1 MSSALRSHPPPQRY
15 SSNTSC
21 AALMADLRREFMA
34 DDMHTHVASPS
45 STSLPPSSATRHVPV
60 TLTPSADTSDLRH
73 LSLADRIIIGRASRS
88 EVKNL
93 QASPTN
99 ALFDCPVV
107 SRAHA
112 VISFH
117 PRREY
122 DEQVTITDLKS
133 MHGTAVNGQPLLSHA
148 PHILRSGDTIKL
160 GDRVVRG
167 PDHHDGI
174 QITFR
179 RQPLPPIL
187 GAGTYA
193 VPMDESASD
202 AESTFSEQDN
212 FSSAQTTPEQDKF
225 RFGSQLQQFEQNPA
239 GTLYRYD
246 QQQYEPDPIPQ
257 VVKDTYA
264 ESDSDSLEDG
274 SSSQVYDAHDSEDEL
289 DVSPSKIDIYND
301 LMSTMAQHP
310 ESDNELEDDDENGQD
325 EHEYD
330 DDEDDEHEFDDD
342 HIDDDDHADD
352 DYPDDFLEEYSTRLS
367 PELGSAAVEETSTSQ
382 PAPPQVPLEPLL
394 APHFVPSYPF
404 PGITRGFSNSADDA
418 VSHIFKQL
426 RPDENVPTPA
436 APEAV
441 PPAPKGQISISDIVE
456 DPAAKEAKAAPAS
469 IPPTPETNNT
479 ADKAGSTTTTG
490 SKRKADALSQ
500 NDPAIAPGTPT
511 SSPPPNTEQQQPP
524 HLPTTTETETTQQES
539 QNVVYIYEPT
549 PPATKKAKKNH
560 HHLSSSK
567 QQQQQQ
573 KKKGK
578 NISTQVAKYA
588 GLYLAGGISAVA
600 FLASPLAQ
608 RALDAL

>member
-1 MSSALRSHPPPQRY
+1 MSSALRSHPPPQR
-15 SSNTSC
+15 SSSDTSFS
-21 AALMADLRREFMA
+21 ALMAEFRRDFMP
-34 DDMHTHVASPS
+34 DDMPTHAAPPS

-73 LSLADRIIIGRASRS
+73 LSLADRIIVGRASRS
-88 EVKNL
+88 EIKNL

-112 VISFH
+112 MISFH

-122 DEQVTITDLKS
+122 GEQVTITDLKS
-133 MHGTAVNGQPLLSHA
+133 MHGTAVNGQRLLSHA
-148 PHILRSGDTIKL
+148 PHILRLGDTIKL

-167 PDHHDGI
+167 SDHHDGI
-174 QITFR
+174 QVTFR

-202 AESTFSEQDN
+202 AESTFSEQDD
-212 FSSAQTTPEQDKF
+212 FSSAQTTPEQDKS
-225 RFGSQLQQFEQNPA
+225 RFGSQLQQFELDAA
-239 GTLYRYD
+239 GTLHRND
-246 QQQYEPDPIPQ
+246 QEHHEPDPFPQ

-274 SSSQVYDAHDSEDEL
+274 SSPQVYDAHDSEDEL

-301 LMSTMAQHP
+301 LISTMAQHP

-330 DDEDDEHEFDDD
+330 DDEQDEHEY
-342 HIDDDDHADD
+342 DDDHADD
-352 DYPDDFLEEYSTRLS
+352 DYPDDPPEEYSTRLS
-367 PELGSAAVEETSTSQ
+367 PKLGSAAAEENSTSQ
-382 PAPPQVPLEPLL
+382 PAFPQVPLEPLL
-394 APHFVPSYPF
+394 APHFLPSYPF
-404 PGITRGFSNSADDA
+404 PGITRGLSNSADDA
-418 VSHIFKQL
+418 VSQIFKQL
-426 RPDENVPTPA
+426 RPKDNVPTPA
-436 APEAV
+436 APEVV
-441 PPAPKGQISISDIVE
+441 PPAPKGRISISDIVE
-456 DPAAKEAKAAPAS
+456 ELAAKEAKAAPAS
-469 IPPTPETNNT
+469 ILPTPETNNT
-479 ADKAGSTTTTG
+479 ADKAGPTTTTG

-500 NDPAIAPGTPT
+500 NDPAIATDTPT
-511 SSPPPNTEQQQPP
+511 SSPPPNKEQQLSP
-524 HLPTTTETETTQQES
+524 HPTTVEKEETQQQES
-539 QNVVYIYEPT
+539 PNVVYIYEPT
-549 PPATKKAKKNH
+549 APAAKKAKKT

-567 QQQQQQ
+567 QQQ

-578 NISTQVAKYA
+578 NIGTQVAKYA

>member
-1 MSSALRSHPPPQRY
+1 M
-15 SSNTSC
+15 NTD
-21 AALMADLRREFMA
+21 A
-34 DDMHTHVASPS
+34 ASP
-45 STSLPPSSATRHVPV
+45 STSLPPSLATREIPV
-60 TLTPSADTSDLRH
+60 TLIPSADSSDLRH
-73 LSLADRIIIGRASRS
+73 LNLAGRIIIGRASRS
-88 EVKNL
+88 EIKNL

-112 VISFH
+112 VIDFH

-122 DEQVTITDLKS
+122 AEQVTITDLKS
-133 MHGTAVNGQPLLSHA
+133 MHGTAVNGQRLLSHA

-167 PDHHDGI
+167 PGEPATLRLHPRECDANTPADHHDGI

-202 AESTFSEQDN
+202 AESTFSEQDD

-225 RFGSQLQQFEQNPA
+225 RLGSQLQPTGLDAA
-239 GTLYRYD
+239 GTLRRND
-246 QQQYEPDPIPQ
+246 QEQYEPDQMPQ

-264 ESDSDSLEDG
+264 ESDNESLDDE
-274 SSSQVYDAHDSEDEL
+274 SSPQVYDAHDSEDEL

-310 ESDNELEDDDENGQD
+310 ESDSGLDDDDDQEQD

-330 DDEDDEHEFDDD
+330 DGDEHDENDYDDD
-342 HIDDDDHADD
+342 HVDD
-352 DYPDDFLEEYSTRLS
+352 DYPDDPPEEYSTRLS
-367 PELGSAAVEETSTSQ
+367 PELGSAAAEETSTSQ
-382 PAPPQVPLEPLL
+382 PAFPQVPLEPLL
-394 APHFVPSYPF
+394 APHFLPSHPF
-404 PGITRGFSNSADDA
+404 PGISRGFPSNADEA
-418 VSHIFKQL
+418 IAQIFNQL
-426 RPDENVPTPA
+426 RPNDNAPTPA
-436 APEAV
+436 APEVV
-441 PPAPKGQISISDIVE
+441 PPAPKGRISISDIVE
-456 DPAAKEAKAAPAS
+456 ESTAKEANASPAF
-469 IPPTPETNNT
+469 IPPNPETNKSG
-479 ADKAGSTTTTG
+479 DKASPTTIG

-500 NDPAIAPGTPT
+500 NDPAIATDTATP
-511 SSPPPNTEQQQPP
+511 SSPPNTEHQQPP
-524 HLPTTTETETTQQES
+524 HIPTTAEKEETQHQES
-539 QNVVYIYEPT
+539 PNIVYIYEPT
-549 PPATKKAKKNH
+549 PPAAKKAKIYHN
-560 HHLSSSK
+560 LSSSSKQDHK

-573 KKKGK
+573 KMKGK
-578 NISTQVAKYA
+578 NIGTQVAKYA

-608 RALDAL
+608 RASDAL

>member
-1 MSSALRSHPPPQRY
+1 MSSAFCRHPPPPY
-15 SSNTSC
+15 SPSGSSFS
-21 AALMADLRREFMA
+21 ALMARFERENNMNTDA
-34 DDMHTHVASPS
+34 APPS
-45 STSLPPSSATRHVPV
+45 STSLPPSSATRDIPV

-73 LSLADRIIIGRASRS
+73 LSLAGRIIIGRASRS
-88 EVKNL
+88 EIKNL

-112 VISFH
+112 VIDFH

-122 DEQVTITDLKS
+122 DQQVTITDLKS
-133 MHGTAVNGQPLLSHA
+133 MHGTAVNGQRLLSHA

-167 PDHHDGI
+167 PDHHDAI

-202 AESTFSEQDN
+202 AESTFSEQDDL
-212 FSSAQTTPEQDKF
+212 SSAQTTPEQDKF
-225 RFGSQLQQFEQNPA
+225 RFGSQFQPNDLDAA
-239 GTLYRYD
+239 GALHRND
-246 QQQYEPDPIPQ
+246 QEQYEPDQVPQ

-310 ESDNELEDDDENGQD
+310 ESDNGLDDDDDHEQD
-325 EHEYD
+325 EYEYD
-330 DDEDDEHEFDDD
+330 DDEHDEHDYDDD
-342 HIDDDDHADD
+342 HVDD
-352 DYPDDFLEEYSTRLS
+352 DYPDDPPEEYSTRLS
-367 PELGSAAVEETSTSQ
+367 PELGSAAAEEASTSQ
-382 PAPPQVPLEPLL
+382 PAPSQIPLEPLL
-394 APHFVPSYPF
+394 APHFLPSHPF
-404 PGITRGFSNSADDA
+404 PGITRGFSNNADYA
-418 VSHIFKQL
+418 IANIFKQSHSN
-426 RPDENVPTPA
+426 DSVPTPA
-436 APEAV
+436 APDVV
-441 PPAPKGQISISDIVE
+441 PPAPKGRISISDIVE
-456 DPAAKEAKAAPAS
+456 DSAAKEAKAAPAS

-479 ADKAGSTTTTG
+479 ADKAGPTTTTSG

-500 NDPAIAPGTPT
+500 NDLAIATDPPT
-511 SSPPPNTEQQQPP
+511 SPAPLNTEQQKPP
-524 HLPTTTETETTQQES
+524 HSPTTAEKEEPQQQES
-539 QNVVYIYEPT
+539 PNVVYIYEPT
-549 PPATKKAKKNH
+549 PPAAKKAKKSH
-560 HHLSSSK
+560 SSSSK
-567 QQQQQQ
+567 QQQQQT
-573 KKKGK
+573 KKGK
-578 NISTQVAKYA
+578 NIGTQVAKYA

>member
-1 MSSALRSHPPPQRY
+1 MSSAFCRHPPPPY
-15 SSNTSC
+15 SPSDTSFST
-21 AALMADLRREFMA
+21 LMAMFQRE
-34 DDMHTHVASPS
+34 DNMHTTAAAAPPL
-45 STSLPPSSATRHVPV
+45 STSLPPSSARRDIPV
-60 TLTPSADTSDLRH
+60 ILTPSADSSDLRH

-88 EVKNL
+88 EIKNL

-112 VISFH
+112 VIDFH

-122 DEQVTITDLKS
+122 EEQVTITDLKS
-133 MHGTAVNGQPLLSHA
+133 MHGTAVNGQRLLSNA

-179 RQPLPPIL
+179 RQPLPPLL

-225 RFGSQLQQFEQNPA
+225 RFGSQLHSFDMDAPGVLHRNDEA
-239 GTLYRYD
+239 
-246 QQQYEPDPIPQ
+246 QYEPDPVPQ

-264 ESDSDSLEDG
+264 ESDDDSLEDG
-274 SSSQVYDAHDSEDEL
+274 SSSPLYDAHDSEDEL

-310 ESDNELEDDDENGQD
+310 ESDNGLDDDDDHEQDEHEYDDGEQD

-330 DDEDDEHEFDDD
+330 DDHV
-342 HIDDDDHADD
+342 DD
-352 DYPDDFLEEYSTRLS
+352 DYPDDPPEEYSTRLS
-367 PELGSAAVEETSTSQ
+367 PELGSAAVEETSTSR
-382 PAPPQVPLEPLL
+382 PATWQIPLEPLL
-394 APHFVPSYPF
+394 APHFLPSYPF
-404 PGITRGFSNSADDA
+404 SGVTHSVSKNADDKV
-418 VSHIFKQL
+418 VSIFG
-426 RPDENVPTPA
+426 PTHPNGNMSSSA
-436 APEAV
+436 APAV
-441 PPAPKGQISISDIVE
+441 VSTAPKGRISISDIVE
-456 DPAAKEAKAAPAS
+456 DPAANEPSAAPTS
-469 IPPTPETNNT
+469 TPPNPENNNP
-479 ADKAGSTTTTG
+479 ADKAGPTTTTG

-500 NDPAIAPGTPT
+500 NDPAIATDTPT
-511 SSPPPNTEQQQPP
+511 SSSPPNTEQQPPAPLLTTNENDEAQP
-524 HLPTTTETETTQQES
+524 ES
-539 QNVVYIYEPT
+539 PNIVYVYEPT
-549 PPATKKAKKNH
+549 PPAAKKAKKSH
-560 HHLSSSK
+560 SSSPK
-567 QQQQQQ
+567 QQHPQQ
-573 KKKGK
+573 KKKGGNSMGK
-578 NISTQVAKYA
+578 QVAKYA
-588 GLYLAGGISAVA
+588 GLYLAGGLSAVA